1 MLALKEGLLLAKQY
15 NLKIQVTEV
24 NATNEASTVN
34 LNDSSSGD
42 AYFLVDDIKAFYEE
56 HFDSPH
62 APDNVNGLNHSR
74 KLDESTG
81 GGDQGVKCTPSC
93 IPTPSPPPPS
103 PPPPCPPPPALPP
116 PPPSPAAP
124 KKPPTQYC
132 PPPPSF
138 IYMTGPPGDLYP
150 IDSDF
155 SGARRQLFSPI
166 LSILVGFVGLFGVLA
181 F

>member
-1 MLALKEGLLLAKQY
+1 MLIKKCFFKALMLL
-15 NLKIQVTEV
+15 NLFI
-24 NATNEASTVN
+24 SI
-34 LNDSSSGD
+34 SGN
-42 AYFLVDDIKAFYEE
+42 YQ
-56 HFDSPH
+56 
-62 APDNVNGLNHSR
+62 VNGLDHSR
-74 KLDESTG
+74 KLDESTD

-116 PPPSPAAP
+116 PPPPPAAP

-132 PPPPSF
+132 PPPPLF

-150 IDSDF
+150 IDSEF
-155 SGARRQLFSPI
+155 SGASRQLFSPI
-166 LSILVGFVGLFGVLA
+166 LSNLVGFVGLLGLLA